1 MQTLTNKK
9 KTSNLEN
16 IYNMV
21 KILTQE
27 LNLTRICQKKVFY
40 NNTFNFLEFKS
51 KKFYK
56 KKHNSKNNFILNK
69 KNTNVFLK
77 NM

>member
-1 MQTLTNKK
+1 
-9 KTSNLEN
+9 
-16 IYNMV
+16 MV

-27 LNLTRICQKKVFY
+27 LNLTRICLKKVFY

-56 KKHNSKNNFILNK
+56 KKHNSKNNFIFNNK
-69 KNTNVFLK
+69 KYKCLFEEHVSSSKVVYKVISLPKTQ
-77 NM
+77 